1 VHRKGASYAYNP
13 TSVLTET
20 PHLLTL
26 TVYSSLEVFVRTR
39 LSTGLAII
47 LSFALAAGPA
57 MAAPGTSASAPLGIV
72 VQAEHAQLGAD
83 ATSGG
88 ATIYDGDSLQ
98 TTWSGSLRANLGGPQ
113 MYLRQNTAAQVHSLP
128 KGFSAELTS
137 GTIVVSA
144 KDGQSFELLA
154 DGAIIRPTGTE
165 SVVAQ
170 ITRASANEL
179 LISSNRGALLV
190 TMGDEV
196 KTVEA
201 GGAYRMEV
209 ETDASDPGPQGG
221 GPFHTARNHFIW
233 VAIIAVSAATGFA
246 VWRALVS
253 PSGP

>member
-1 VHRKGASYAYNP
+1 
-13 TSVLTET
+13 
-20 PHLLTL
+20 
-26 TVYSSLEVFVRTR
+26 VRTP

-47 LSFALAAGPA
+47 LSFAIAAAPV
-57 MAAPGTSASAPLGIV
+57 MAAPSSPAIAPLGV
-72 VQAEHAQLGAD
+72 VIQAEHAQLGAD

-113 MYLRQNTAAQVHSLP
+113 MYLRQNTTTQVHNLP

-144 KDGQSFELLA
+144 KDGQAFELLA
-154 DGAIIRPTGTE
+154 DGAIIRPSGADP
-165 SVVAQ
+165 VVAQ
-170 ITRASANEL
+170 ITRASAKEL
-179 LISSNRGALLV
+179 LISSTRGSLLV

-196 KTVEA
+196 KTVEP
-201 GGAYRMEV
+201 GGSYRLEV
-209 ETDASDPGPQGG
+209 EADASDPGPQG

-233 VAIIAVSAATGFA
+233 IAIFALSGATAIG

-253 PSGP
+253 PSAP